1 MPRGF
6 RSSTVITLTWIL
18 PAMASL
24 FGVTKADEIAK
35 SPRFAVVNSK
45 DGSANAPANT
55 PQMPILLEGYATR
68 PPWNVAGVDYAVGYP
83 SGTTLNAPSTI
94 HMAGVVVDNLN
105 HVVRVIGNN
114 VTLSGYDFSL
124 GGGWGVSV
132 NGGIGVTIQNSRF
145 VVGRNGHTL
154 IYISPNASNVTVQN
168 NWMDGG
174 GTSTQ
179 ILVGANGA
187 GTTTIQY
194 NLIQNAW
201 GQNLVM
207 SSYVGGENWIV
218 QYNVIANAGLGFNSG
233 AHGDWIQTYNMPGKD
248 TNSFE
253 VRFNTFVQNV
263 PISGGRTQG
272 ISAFSANSGP
282 TAGCV
287 QTESFNNN
295 TIIATNGAYVNYGI
309 IVDTTRVIGSATI
322 QNNYFDTTNIGSR
335 NGGGG
340 NWEFVGDY
348 NAGKGGPYHGTVTQS
363 NNVNM
368 VAGTYF
374 GQRRTSVR

>member
-1 MPRGF
+1 MPKRF
-6 RSSTVITLTWIL
+6 RSSTVIALTWML
-18 PAMASL
+18 LTAASL
-24 FGVTKADEIAK
+24 AGGTKADEVVK
-35 SPRFAVVNSK
+35 SPRVAVANPN
-45 DGSANAPANT
+45 DGSSNAPANA
-55 PQMPILLEGYATR
+55 PQMPNLLEGYATR
-68 PPWNVAGVDYAVGYP
+68 PPWNVAGVDYAVGYAT
-83 SGTTLNAPSTI
+83 GTTLSNPSTI
-94 HMAGVVVDNLN
+94 HMAGVVVDSLN
-105 HVVRVIGNN
+105 HVVRVIANN

-132 NGGIGVTIQNSRF
+132 NGGTGITIQNSRF
-145 VVGRNGHTL
+145 VVGRNGLTPL
-154 IYISPNASNVTVQN
+154 YVSPNASNVTIQN
-168 NWMDGG
+168 NLIDGG

-179 ILVGANGA
+179 ILVGVNGA
-187 GTTTIQY
+187 GTTTIRY
-194 NLIQNAW
+194 NLIQNAS

-218 QYNVIANAGLGFNSG
+218 QYNLIANAGLGFNSG

-248 TNSFE
+248 TNSFD

-263 PISGGRTQG
+263 PISRGRTQG
-272 ISAFSANSGP
+272 ISAFSANSGS

-287 QTESFNNN
+287 QTESINNN
-295 TIIATNGAYVNYGI
+295 TIIANNGSYVNYGI

-340 NWEFVGDY
+340 SWEFVGDY
-348 NAGKGGPYHGTVTQS
+348 SAGNGGPYHGTVTQS

-368 VAGTYF
+368 VAGIYF